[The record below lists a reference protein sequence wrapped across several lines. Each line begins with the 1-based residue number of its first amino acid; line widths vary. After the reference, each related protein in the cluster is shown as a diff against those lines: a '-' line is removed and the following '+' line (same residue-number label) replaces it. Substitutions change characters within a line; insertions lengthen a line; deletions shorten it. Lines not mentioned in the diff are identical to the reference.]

1 MKIILPP
8 ELPHFEPYYRYERAF
23 SPPECE
29 AMIHAAQASGFSP
42 GSIGIGIGQ
51 TPIVDPNYR
60 MADSARLLDEN
71 LPWAFDRVRERV
83 EWANQEYRFDL
94 HGLFEDLGVM
104 RYDAP
109 AGDKPGG
116 HYRWHQDFG
125 GGIYSRRKVSVVAL
139 LTEPDEFEGGDLVL
153 FTDGEKKANL
163 QYRGDLV
170 LFPSWVPHCVTP
182 VTRGRR
188 HSLVAWVSGPRFR

>member
-1 MKIILPP
+1 MKHILPP
-8 ELPHFEPYYRYERAF
+8 ELPHFEPYYRYERVF
-23 SPPECE
+23 SPPEC
-29 AMIHAAQASGFSP
+29 HAIVNAAESSGFSP
-42 GSIGIGIGQ
+42 GSIGIGQQPVI
-51 TPIVDPNYR
+51 DPSYR
-60 MADSARLLDEN
+60 QALTARVLETQC
-71 LPWAFDRVRERV
+71 PWAFDRVRERV

-94 HGLFEDLGVM
+94 HGLHEDLGVM

-109 AGDKPGG
+109 HDGQPGG

-153 FTDGEKKANL
+153 FTDGERKADL
-163 QYRGDLV
+163 RFQGDLV
-170 LFPSWVPHCVTP
+170 MFPSWVPHCVTP

-188 HSLVAWVSGPRFR
+188 HSLVAWVSGARFR

>member
-1 MKIILPP
+1 MKTILPP
-8 ELPHFEPYYRYERAF
+8 EMPHFEPYYRYERVF

-29 AMIHAAQASGFSP
+29 ALIHAAEHSGFAP

-51 TPIVDPNYR
+51 TPLIDPSYR
-60 MADSARLLDEN
+60 QALTARVFDTQC
-71 LPWAFDRVRERV
+71 PWAFERVRERV
-83 EWANQEYRFDL
+83 EWANQAYQFDL

-104 RYDAP
+104 RYEAP
-109 AGDKPGG
+109 HDDVPGG

-139 LTEPDEFEGGDLVL
+139 LSEPADFDGGDLVL
-153 FTDGEKKANL
+153 FTDGERKADL
-163 QYRGDLV
+163 KLRGDLV

-182 VTRGRR
+182 VTRGLR
-188 HSLVAWVSGPRFR
+188 HSLVAWCAGARFR